1 MTTFL
6 LVNKVKLI
14 QSALIKTARTKYVW
28 LTLFLYPLIFSVGRK
43 IEHLLEMERL
53 MGDFKIFASSQ
64 LIVVRGG
71 GVLRR
76 G

>member
-71 GVLRR
+71 RVLRR

>member
-14 QSALIKTARTKYVW
+14 QSALIKTARTKYLW
-28 LTLFLYPLIFSVGRK
+28 LTLFLYPLIFSMGRK

-64 LIVVRGG
+64 LIVV
-71 GVLRR
+71 
-76 G
+76 